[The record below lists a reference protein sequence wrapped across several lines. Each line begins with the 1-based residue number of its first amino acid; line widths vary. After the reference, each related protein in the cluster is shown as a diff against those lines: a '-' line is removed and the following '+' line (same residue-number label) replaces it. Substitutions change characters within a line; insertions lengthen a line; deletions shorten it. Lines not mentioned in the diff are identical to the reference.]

1 MGNLR
6 LVPNSGK
13 VVLMRNERTGAAW
26 NVSFDYIHST
36 YWHEP
41 VGNLRNIRR
50 GYASRTV
57 DPRLVPAGTH

>member
-1 MGNLR
+1 
-6 LVPNSGK
+6 
-13 VVLMRNERTGAAW
+13 MRNERTGAAW